1 MASHILFWWYE
12 EGKSGRVQFI
22 PLQRGNFVISRP
34 WIVTPGGQLARISL
48 ATEVYSVQRRI
59 SDGTDNCTNK
69 KLKDAQAQ
77 NYKRRLP
84 LSFLSLNCW
93 LYWITESLGFNQG
106 YPPSPS
112 SLWTESTLW
121 IPQSSPAGAT
131 ALWGISSHSSAVI
144 YPMDRWTRI
153 SLAYIHSRWVG
164 SPNMGSINN
173 CSDQVAKW
181 SCGKIITWSILIRW
195 LCGSVTMMQELV
207 VLLLT
212 GNYSGN
218 YFGRYFGATCVPR

>member
-22 PLQRGNFVISRP
+22 PVQRGNFVISRP

-59 SDGTDNCTNK
+59 SDETGNCTNK

-77 NYKRRLP
+77 NYKRRLS
-84 LSFLSLNCW
+84 LSFLSLSC
-93 LYWITESLGFNQG
+93 WITESLGFNQG

-112 SLWTESTLW
+112 SLWTESTLR

-164 SPNMGSINN
+164 SPNKQLQWSGS
-173 CSDQVAKW
+173 QV
-181 SCGKIITWSILIRW
+181 ILW
-195 LCGSVTMMQELV
+195 
-207 VLLLT
+207 
-212 GNYSGN
+212 
-218 YFGRYFGATCVPR
+218 